1 MDRLLRPHLLVRRLC
16 DDRYNGIGCGNE
28 KMKCSIKF
36 KTIFKH
42 MRHSPT
48 NLCSVKKSLHSIFL
62 LFLVISCSKV
72 DDTNQTNF
80 EAVKQLHP
88 TTINVS
94 GTELLVPSGLDVL
107 ESGLLIIERQQYT
120 NKFKFFEF
128 DQYHLMGA
136 FGTSGGGPD
145 EYSESIPQPVS
156 TTITDKVQL
165 YDWVKKRIQVYDIS
179 VNDHDGEVVQTKIN
193 EYVLPPELML
203 SNYSAFIN
211 DSTVVSSGGLSGGYI
226 SFTNVTT
233 DQTDYFNPLDYD
245 LSEYGHRQKSYL
257 FESYFAVNNE
267 NELIAV
273 ASKFMPELHIVTFE
287 GDIVAKTNLPTDV
300 DLTKLTDIENMT
312 VNFYGVATSDQYIYA
327 SYIGKTMS
335 EMDAVLESTDFQDV
349 DLIQLYKFDWDGNFI
364 ESFILTGGLYRYLS
378 IDEANKRLYSINS
391 ISPTYEVVY
400 FEME

>member
-1 MDRLLRPHLLVRRLC
+1 
-16 DDRYNGIGCGNE
+16 
-28 KMKCSIKF
+28 
-36 KTIFKH
+36 

-378 IDEANKRLYSINS
+378 IDEANRRLYSINT
-391 ISPTYEVVY
+391 ISPNYEVVY

>member
-1 MDRLLRPHLLVRRLC
+1 MRQTST
-16 DDRYNGIGCGNE
+16 NE
-28 KMKCSIKF
+28 VLIKRS
-36 KTIFKH
+36 TY
-42 MRHSPT
+42 
-48 NLCSVKKSLHSIFL
+48 SIFL
-62 LFLVISCSKV
+62 LLLVLSCSKV

-107 ESGLLIIERQQYT
+107 ESGLLIIERGQYT
-120 NKFKFFEF
+120 NKFKFFDF
-128 DQYHLMGA
+128 DQYQLIGA
-136 FGTSGGGPD
+136 FGTSGRGPD

-156 TTITDKVQL
+156 TTITDNVQL

-179 VNDHDGEVVQTKIN
+179 VNDHDEEVIQTKIN

-203 SNYSAFIN
+203 SQYSAFIN

-245 LSEYGHRQKSYL
+245 LSDYGHREKSYL
-257 FESYFAVNNE
+257 FESLFAVNNE
-267 NELIAV
+267 KKLIAV
-273 ASKFMPELHIVTFE
+273 ASKYMPELHIVTFE
-287 GDIVAKTNLPTDV
+287 GDIVAKTNLPIDV

-312 VNFYGVATSDQYIYA
+312 VNFYGVTSSSQYIYA
-327 SYIGKTMS
+327 SYVGKSMNEMS
-335 EMDAVLESTDFQDV
+335 VILDSTEFQDI

-364 ESFILTGGLYRYLS
+364 DSFILTGGLYRYLS
-378 IDEANKRLYSINS
+378 IDEANRRLYSINT
-391 ISPTYEVVY
+391 ISPNYEVVY